1 MTDYYHC
8 SPLDHCDICE
18 DEIMEEKAKVYIPLP
33 DNVRPKSLIRQSNAL
48 HNRQVLEEIDGE
60 EARNFMG
67 MNEVEFET
75 FMNQLLENSSGLA
88 ND

>member
-1 MTDYYHC
+1 MTDYFC

-33 DNVRPKSLIRQSNAL
+33 DNVRPKSSLRM
-48 HNRQVLEEIDGE
+48 LEDE
-60 EARNFMG
+60 ETRNFMG
-67 MNEVEFET
+67 MTEGEFET
-75 FMNQLLENSSGLA
+75 FMNQLLEDSSSGLA